1 MKTKQK
7 MLKLMEYGLKP
18 KTLSDLSESQ
28 INSLY
33 LRLLETKEE
42 NKEVVTK
49 TSTTKTF
56 DPSNDADRKALEDT
70 LGQKG
75 VPTSVDPATK
85 KVTVVSEEGE
95 IDEKFES
102 KKQQKYFYSKCGDG
116 KTKEQK
122 KWCKMAKEF
131 SSKTDFKKLPEK
143 KKETKEGSNYQNIV
157 KNTAA
162 QLYKNNLG
170 KTLSPQFESKLEKQ
184 ITKLLEDNMNPK
196 MSKRDFIKLIFEM
209 DSPGTKEKEPITKP
223 KPVTE
228 PMPDIDY
235 DPFNDPD
242 PNDDPEANQKGL
254 SIFMKQVMNKGMLK

>member
-33 LRLLETKEE
+33 LRLMETKKE
-42 NKEVVTK
+42 NKEETK
-49 TSTTKTF
+49 TEVTNLTF
-56 DPSNDADRKALEDT
+56 DPGNNGDQQKLA
-70 LGQKG
+70 QKG
-75 VPTSVDPATK
+75 IHVDPTTK
-85 KVTVVSEEGE
+85 KITMTTSSTGAITEKEL
-95 IDEKFES
+95 DESFES
-102 KKQQKYFYSKCGDG
+102 KKKQKHFYSKCGDG

-131 SSKTDFKKLPEK
+131 SDKTNFKKLPEK
-143 KKETKEGSNYQNIV
+143 KKETKESSNYQNIV

-209 DSPGTKEKEPITKP
+209 DYPGTKEKEPDT

-228 PMPDIDY
+228 PTPDIDY

-242 PNDDPEANQKGL
+242 PDAPEARGGGF
-254 SIFMKQVMNKGMLK
+254 SMFMKQVMNKGMLK